1 MLLCSSRT
9 KRACVCRCA
18 CLWAWRWCV
27 SSLAPVRCSGGV
39 SPTSSALS
47 ALWRAQGLWWG
58 MSYPGVCMWMR
69 FASSWCL
76 SFLLYI
82 VSSALVLSGA
92 LMNRNKKERKTTR
105 PCSDRCDCCRQ
116 PLFYAI
122 PPFASHPLRRRRDS
136 PPLVPPRTVEQPPRV
151 VGPPRK
157 RGRRPP
163 ALPVIVGEAN
173 PRGRHPRRRRRR
185 LNLSRVRGRGGHGR
199 DSRGVGA
206 ARGGAPRG
214 PPHREARLAQ
224 RHFLARCAAATAATR
239 SSTAPD
245 TSAASGSAPE

>member
-1 MLLCSSRT
+1 MRSSPRRRPTRVASCSSLRVPCLNFCSLICSPCT
-9 KRACVCRCA
+9 KRAGVCRCA

-122 PPFASHPLRRRRDS
+122 PPFASHPLRRRRES

-173 PRGRHPRRRRRR
+173 PRGPPPPPPSPPPQSVARTRPRR
-185 LNLSRVRGRGGHGR
+185 
-199 DSRGVGA
+199 
-206 ARGGAPRG
+206 PRTG
-214 PPHREARLAQ
+214 
-224 RHFLARCAAATAATR
+224 
-239 SSTAPD
+239 
-245 TSAASGSAPE
+245 